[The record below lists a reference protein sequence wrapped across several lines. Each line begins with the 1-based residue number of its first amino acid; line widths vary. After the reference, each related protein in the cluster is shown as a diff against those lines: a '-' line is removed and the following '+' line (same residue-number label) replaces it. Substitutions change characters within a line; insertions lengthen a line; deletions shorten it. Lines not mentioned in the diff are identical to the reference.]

1 MEFYDQGIKPNFGSN
16 LRRGR
21 HNDRRPRHVGIT
33 AAVRSPQREVK
44 MVPLYLPEEQR
55 TSAAA
60 PSSPPV
66 STQQRSGVDSRNGAG
81 AQSQRAPLSG
91 QQRGALQQ
99 QRTDVNL
106 PSAARPAAQVQQRQ
120 DRAAPASGSLNA
132 STSTRSLSSNA
143 QVQQFG
149 RGFNGVDAQSMAAQP
164 PVESAADVAAEMLTQ
179 TRSGQVLVEA
189 EVSGPGGRLQMNV
202 LQRKAGDSKRAVSHQ

>member
-1 MEFYDQGIKPNFGSN
+1 
-16 LRRGR
+16 
-21 HNDRRPRHVGIT
+21 
-33 AAVRSPQREVK
+33 

-55 TSAAA
+55 SFAAA
-60 PSSPPV
+60 PPSPPP

-91 QQRGALQQ
+91 QQRGALEQ
-99 QRTDVNL
+99 QRTDVNM

-120 DRAAPASGSLNA
+120 DGGGQASNSLSASA
-132 STSTRSLSSNA
+132 STSTRSSNA

-149 RGFNGVDAQSMAAQP
+149 RGFNGVDAQIMAAQP

-179 TRSGQVLVEA
+179 TRSGQVLVQA
-189 EVSGPGGRLQMNV
+189 EVSGPGGRL
-202 LQRKAGDSKRAVSHQ
+202 LA